1 MKVLTMKKSRK
12 FGITTKLLF
21 LVIGLQFV
29 TVAINTYF
37 NEQNERAQY
46 IKQVDERLKLVVH
59 ASNEFILQDYH
70 DKILNKDSIENEEY
84 INVMMTLSSLAKKA
98 NIQYV
103 YSFIKRKDNVLVSAT
118 SVTEEDFEN
127 KKYELFFEKYD
138 SVTNQL
144 FNSFE
149 NEKLF
154 FEETNDKYGYVRTV
168 IIPFKNKY
176 GETYIIGADIEIK
189 ALETAIME
197 NRKNIIIISLI
208 VFAISAFIYLT
219 LSNIIMRRI
228 PIIRNGLEEFF
239 DYVNSKRDSVTP
251 IKMSGNDELCDMADM
266 INLNIKLIATNIK
279 KDNELINEIA
289 SISNEVKNGAFSNR
303 INKDGNN
310 PALNQVKILINDVLM
325 NTQQVMLDILNV
337 LKEFSKQNYNSK
349 LGNYQLDG
357 EMAKLVEE
365 INIFGKIIS
374 EYMLNTAYDALNL
387 KKDSAFTNEIMF
399 KLTNQFNIYLKE
411 INNLQGTTENLYR
424 HNIKSLQKLDNT
436 LKETSYADSII
447 SKTTNELKLLVNST
461 SSEKEIIES
470 NMKISE
476 MLEDVQHSLMMISK
490 FTNDLKTVN
499 QQSIKTFETLN
510 EQYSEFEEQIAE
522 GNNSIDQMQK
532 VSSNLNELSTKMRK
546 YIENSEFNGKENIIM
561 LMNYSEK

>member
-1 MKVLTMKKSRK
+1 MKVLKMKNRK
-12 FGITTKLLF
+12 FSITTKLLL

-37 NEQNERAQY
+37 NEKHERAQY

-59 ASNEFILQDYH
+59 SSNEFILQNYH
-70 DKILNKDSIENEEY
+70 DKILNKDSIKNEEY
-84 INVMMTLSSLAKKA
+84 IKVMMTLSSLAKKA

-103 YSFIKRKDNVLVSAT
+103 YSFIKRKDDVLVSST

-127 KKYELFFEKYD
+127 KKYESFFEKYD
-138 SVTNQL
+138 TVSKQL

-149 NEKLF
+149 DKKLF
-154 FEETNDKYGYVRTV
+154 FEETHDKYGYVRTV

-239 DYVNSKRDSVTP
+239 DYVNSKRDDVTP

-266 INLNIKLIATNIK
+266 INHNINLIATNIK

-303 INKDGNN
+303 IEKDGNN
-310 PALNQVKILINDVLM
+310 PALNQVKVLINDVLM

-349 LGNYQLDG
+349 LGNYKLDG
-357 EMAKLVEE
+357 EMGKLVEE
-365 INIFGKIIS
+365 INNFGKVIS
-374 EYMLNTAYDALNL
+374 DYMLNSAYDALNL

-411 INNLQGTTENLYR
+411 INDLQGTTENLYR
-424 HNIKSLQKLDNT
+424 YNLKSLQKLENT
-436 LKETSYADSII
+436 LKETSYADTII
-447 SKTTNELKLLVNST
+447 NKTANELKLLVNGTFSD
-461 SSEKEIIES
+461 KETNERNI
-470 NMKISE
+470 KISE
-476 MLEDVQHSLMMISK
+476 MLEDIQHSLMMITK
-490 FTNDLKTVN
+490 YTNDFKTIN
-499 QQSIKTFETLN
+499 QQSVKAFEVLN
-510 EQYSEFEEQIAE
+510 GQYSEFEEQISE
-522 GNNSIDQMQK
+522 GNNSIDQLQK

>member
-1 MKVLTMKKSRK
+1 MKVLKMKNRK
-12 FGITTKLLF
+12 FSITTKLLL

-37 NEQNERAQY
+37 NEKHERAQY

-59 ASNEFILQDYH
+59 SSNEFILQNYH
-70 DKILNKDSIENEEY
+70 DKILNKDSIKNEEY
-84 INVMMTLSSLAKKA
+84 IKVMMTLSSLAKKA

-103 YSFIKRKDNVLVSAT
+103 YSFIKRKDDVLVSST

-127 KKYELFFEKYD
+127 KKYESFFEKYD
-138 SVTNQL
+138 TVSKQL

-149 NEKLF
+149 DKKLF
-154 FEETNDKYGYVRTV
+154 FEETHDKYGYVRTV

-239 DYVNSKRDSVTP
+239 DYVNSKRDDVTP

-266 INLNIKLIATNIK
+266 INHNINLIATNIK

-303 INKDGNN
+303 IEKDGNN
-310 PALNQVKILINDVLM
+310 PALNQVKVLINDVLM

-349 LGNYQLDG
+349 LGNYKLDG
-357 EMAKLVEE
+357 EMGKLVEE
-365 INIFGKIIS
+365 INNFGKVIS
-374 EYMLNTAYDALNL
+374 DYMLNSAYDALNL

-411 INNLQGTTENLYR
+411 INDLQGTTENLYR
-424 HNIKSLQKLDNT
+424 YNLKSLQKLENT
-436 LKETSYADSII
+436 LKETSYADTII
-447 SKTTNELKLLVNST
+447 NKTANELKLLVNGTFSD
-461 SSEKEIIES
+461 KETNERNI
-470 NMKISE
+470 KISE
-476 MLEDVQHSLMMISK
+476 MLEDIQHSLMMITK
-490 FTNDLKTVN
+490 YTNDFKTIN
-499 QQSIKTFETLN
+499 QQSVKAFEALN
-510 EQYSEFEEQIAE
+510 GQYSRFEDQISE
-522 GNNSIDQMQK
+522 GNNSIDQLQK